1 MRDAEFSMKKTIA
14 AALFF
19 FASLCALCAR
29 NALPLGYGGIR
40 LGMTLDEVKERL
52 KKNGEFGYHGER
64 DVSLLPGENRVLIET
79 DAKARGVSSFLDRC
93 YFQFYNGRLY
103 IMIITIDRE
112 RMDHYSIFSALCKKY
127 GNPTSLSPEKSE
139 WKSDTV
145 TMSLERPLAIKYVD
159 TKVFDEL
166 NAASLVPLSAAE
178 MTRELF
184 LDAL

>member
-1 MRDAEFSMKKTIA
+1 MKKTIA
-14 AALFF
+14 AAVLFF
-19 FASLCALCAR
+19 ACLFALCAQK
-29 NALPLGYGGIR
+29 AFPLGYGGIR

-52 KKNGEFGYHGER
+52 KKNGEFGWRGER

-79 DAKARGVSSFLDRC
+79 DAKARQPSSFLDRC

-112 RMDHYSIFSALCKKY
+112 RMDHYSVFSALCKKY

-139 WKSDTV
+139 WKSDVV
-145 TMSLERPLAIKYVD
+145 TMSLERPLSIKYVD

>member
-1 MRDAEFSMKKTIA
+1 MKKTIA
-14 AALFF
+14 IALFF
-19 FASLCALCAR
+19 FASLFALA
-29 NALPLGYGGIR
+29 AQDTLPLGYGGIR
-40 LGMTLDEVKERL
+40 LGMTLDEVKDCL
-52 KKNGEFGYHGER
+52 KKNGEFGYYGER

-79 DAKARGVSSFLDRC
+79 DAKARSTSSFLDRC
-93 YFQFYNGRLY
+93 YFQFYKGRLY

-112 RMDHYSIFSALCKKY
+112 RMDHYSVFSALCKKY

-139 WKSDTV
+139 WKSNTV
-145 TMSLERPLAIKYVD
+145 TMSLERPLSIKYVD

>member
-1 MRDAEFSMKKTIA
+1 MKKTIA
-14 AALFF
+14 IALFF
-19 FASLCALCAR
+19 FASLFALA
-29 NALPLGYGGIR
+29 AQDTLPLGYGGIR
-40 LGMTLDEVKERL
+40 LGRTLDEVKDCL
-52 KKNGEFGYHGER
+52 KKNGEFGYYGER

-79 DAKARGVSSFLDRC
+79 DAKARSTSSFLDRC
-93 YFQFYNGRLY
+93 YFQFYKGRLY

-112 RMDHYSIFSALCKKY
+112 RMDHYSVFSALCKKY

-139 WKSDTV
+139 WKSNTV
-145 TMSLERPLAIKYVD
+145 TMSLERPLSIKYVD

>member
-1 MRDAEFSMKKTIA
+1 MKKTIA
-14 AALFF
+14 AAVLFF
-19 FASLCALCAR
+19 ACLFALCAQK
-29 NALPLGYGGIR
+29 ALPLGYGGIR
-40 LGMTLDEVKERL
+40 LGMTLDEVKARL
-52 KKNGEFGYHGER
+52 KKNSEFGYHGER

-93 YFQFYNGRLY
+93 YFQFYKDRLY
-103 IMIITIDRE
+103 IMIINVDRE

>member
-1 MRDAEFSMKKTIA
+1 
-14 AALFF
+14 
-19 FASLCALCAR
+19 
-29 NALPLGYGGIR
+29 
-40 LGMTLDEVKERL
+40 
-52 KKNGEFGYHGER
+52 
-64 DVSLLPGENRVLIET
+64 
-79 DAKARGVSSFLDRC
+79 
-93 YFQFYNGRLY
+93 
-103 IMIITIDRE
+103 MIINVDRE

-139 WKSDTV
+139 WKSDAV

-184 LDAL
+184 LDSL